1 MSTAM
6 SNKRQRME
14 SPVEYEPYD
23 APDSPPSKNLA
34 KQPWTEYELN
44 PTEAQITEI
53 VEKLDKSDVKKLLT
67 ESIQD
72 LDEEDAR
79 KLLVNAAVFDGSV
92 YIKVWGELTHI
103 QLVKK
108 DERARKIMERGNPPS
123 RSTLQVQ
130 EAQQTTVTKQPK
142 PSATLTPETVDI
154 KDCFQ
159 EVDYII
165 NERYAGLSE
174 WKQYEKA
181 GDAAEL
187 VEKEIAKLA
196 RRVTKKSYHNMKI
209 DAILGLCK
217 IGTLV
222 TRGGNPVGDEV
233 CKQVGNDA
241 LLVRTILGIADL
253 MNIKE
258 KRALN
263 TDDMKALEAFDKQR
277 KRHGVFHN
285 FEKVLDAL
293 KKVPANA

>member
-1 MSTAM
+1 MSTARG
-6 SNKRQRME
+6 NKRQRME

-23 APDSPPSKNLA
+23 APDSPPSKDLA

-44 PTEAQITEI
+44 PTEAQITGI
-53 VEKLDKSDVKKLLT
+53 VEKLDESDVKKLLA

-103 QLVKK
+103 KLAKK
-108 DERARKIMERGNPPS
+108 GERARKIMERYSSTKP
-123 RSTLQVQ
+123 TLQVQ
-130 EAQQTTVTKQPK
+130 DIQKATVPKQPQ
-142 PSATLTPETVDI
+142 PAAPLTLETVGI
-154 KDCFQ
+154 KEYLQ

-165 NERYAGLSE
+165 NEKYAGLSE

-196 RRVTKKSYHNMKI
+196 RRVTKKSYHNIKI
-209 DAILGLCK
+209 NAILGLCK

-233 CKQVGNDA
+233 CKQVGNDG
-241 LLVRTILGIADL
+241 LLVRTMLGIADL
-253 MNIKE
+253 MTIKE

-263 TDDMKALEAFDKQR
+263 SEDMKALEAFDTQR
-277 KRHGVFHN
+277 KRHSVFHN
-285 FEKVLDAL
+285 FEKVLDAF
-293 KKVPANA
+293 KKVPADP